1 MENSHTVALPAGWRL
16 FRRGTVGSTNREARL
31 LADAGEP
38 EGAVVW
44 ADAQT
49 EGRGRQD
56 RVWESGGGNLLF
68 SLIVRPECGL
78 AEAGQLSFLTAVAL
92 AEAVAE
98 VAPAVPVTCKWP
110 NDLLGAH
117 GKISGILLEGC
128 LPKGALP
135 PAVVVGVGV
144 NIAWQ
149 PGEGTLY
156 PASSLAREGAEVSRE
171 AVLAA
176 FLARF
181 SAWLAHWRA
190 EGFAPLRAAW
200 LARAR
205 GVGQAI
211 TVRLPGETVK
221 GVFENLD
228 GDGGLVLSGLPE
240 GERVIHAGDVF
251 FG

>member
-1 MENSHTVALPAGWRL
+1 MKNVDLPTGWRL
-16 FRRGTVGSTNREARL
+16 DRRGTVGSTNHEARL
-31 LADAGEP
+31 LADAGAL
-38 EGAVVW
+38 EGTVVW

-56 RVWESGGGNLLF
+56 RVWESGDGGNLMF
-68 SLIVRPECGL
+68 SVIVRPDCGL

-92 AEAVAE
+92 AEAIGD
-98 VAPAVPVTCKWP
+98 VAPAVPVQCKWP

-117 GKISGILLEGC
+117 GKLSGILLEGC
-128 LPKGALP
+128 LPKGDLP

-144 NIAWQ
+144 NIVWR
-149 PGEGTLY
+149 PEEGALY
-156 PASSLAREGAEVSRE
+156 PASSLAREGVDVSRE
-171 AVLAA
+171 AVLSA

-181 SAWLAHWRA
+181 SAWMTQWRA
-190 EGFAPLRAAW
+190 EGFTPLRAAW
-200 LARAR
+200 MARAR
-205 GVGQAI
+205 GLHQEI
-211 TVRLPGETVK
+211 IVRLPKETVK

-240 GERVIHAGDVF
+240 GVRVIHAGDVF

>member
-1 MENSHTVALPAGWRL
+1 MQTVALPAGWRL
-16 FRRGTVGSTNREARL
+16 FRRGTVGSTNHEARL

-44 ADAQT
+44 ADVQT

-92 AEAVAE
+92 AEAVAD
-98 VAPAVPVTCKWP
+98 VAPELPVKCKWP
-110 NDLLGAH
+110 NDLLGVH
-117 GKISGILLEGC
+117 GKLSGILLEGC
-128 LPKGALP
+128 LPKGDLP
-135 PAVVVGVGV
+135 AAVVVGVGV
-144 NIAWQ
+144 NIVWQ
-149 PGEGTLY
+149 PGEGVLY

-171 AVLAA
+171 AVLTA

-181 SAWLAHWRA
+181 SAWLARWRA

-200 LARAR
+200 LSRAR
-205 GVGQAI
+205 GLGQEI

>member
-1 MENSHTVALPAGWRL
+1 MQSTHNVALPAGWRL
-16 FRRGTVGSTNREARL
+16 TRRGTVGSTNVEARR
-31 LADAGEP
+31 LADAGEA
-38 EGAVVW
+38 EGMVVW

-78 AEAGQLSFLTAVAL
+78 GEAGQLSFLTAVAL
-92 AEAVAE
+92 AEAVAD
-98 VAPAVPVTCKWP
+98 VAPAVTVKCKWP

-128 LPKGALP
+128 LPKDGLT

-144 NIAWQ
+144 NLVWQ
-149 PGEGTLY
+149 PGEGALY

-171 AVLAA
+171 AMLSA

-181 SAWLAHWRA
+181 SAWLGRWRA

-200 LARAR
+200 LAHAR
-205 GVGQAI
+205 GLGQEI